1 MILLNYLCAPENM
14 QKTYTLSP
22 MIKLSVLLT
31 ALAILPAYAYA
42 QEDNSDDSGITQK
55 APVPTPRFN
64 LHFQTTYIYQY
75 KPAFGADYS
84 GQNSIKTAEERDN
97 SITATLYLGMRLW
110 KGAELYINPE
120 IAGGSG
126 LSGAYGMAASTN
138 GETFRVGDPSP
149 TLYLARGY
157 LKQTITLDHGKDT
170 LMSDG
175 QNQIQTSYSNR
186 SLSFYLGKF
195 SLGDLFDNNAYASG
209 PRTSFL
215 NWCFMNNGAWDYA
228 ANLRGYTYSFTTA
241 LQWDNMTY
249 KAALATMPIV
259 ANGPDLNTDLSQE
272 YAINAEVT
280 RAFKL
285 HKKDGHL
292 RLLGYYNN
300 GDMGNYSL
308 AIANALPGNVPNVIS
323 TRKYFRDKYGFG
335 LNFDQ
340 QLTETLGIFARA
352 GWSDG
357 QNETWCFTEADQ
369 SVSAGLSINGANW
382 KRKDD
387 NIGVAIV
394 VNGLSKIHEQYL
406 ADGGLGFQ
414 LGDGALNY
422 ANETVAECYYNY
434 KPISSGLWL
443 SLDYQFALNPGYNK
457 DRGPVN
463 VFSFRAHVEL

>member
-1 MILLNYLCAPENM
+1 MTLLNYLCRPEKIM
-14 QKTYTLSP
+14 QKKYTILSKIQCALTLLILSAALP
-22 MIKLSVLLT
+22 MHVV
-31 ALAILPAYAYA
+31 A
-42 QEDNSDDSGITQK
+42 QENDKKDSTANS
-55 APVPTPRFN
+55 RFS

-75 KPAFGADYS
+75 KPAFAAKYS
-84 GQNSIKTAEERDN
+84 GVNSIEPYEEKVN
-97 SITATLYLGMRLW
+97 SITATLYMGARLW

-138 GETFRVGDPSP
+138 GETFRVGDPAP

-157 LKQTITLDHGKDT
+157 LKQTIALDHGKDT
-170 LMSDG
+170 IMTEG
-175 QNQIQTSYSNR
+175 QNQVQATYSSR
-186 SLSFYLGKF
+186 SLTFYLGKY
-195 SLGDLFDNNAYASG
+195 SLGDMFDNNAYATG
-209 PRTSFL
+209 PRTSYL

-228 ANLRGYTYSFTTA
+228 ANLRGYTYSFTTVLA
-241 LQWDNMTY
+241 WDNMSY
-249 KAALATMPIV
+249 KAALATMPVV
-259 ANGPDLNTDLSQE
+259 ANGTDLNTNLSQE

-280 RAFKL
+280 RSFKL

-300 GDMGNYSL
+300 GDMGNYST
-308 AIANALPGNVPNVIS
+308 AIADALSGTVPNVIS
-323 TRKYFRDKYGFG
+323 TRKYGRDKYGFG

-369 SVSAGLSINGANW
+369 SVSAGLSLKGDNW

-414 LGDGALNY
+414 LGDVKLNY

-434 KPISSGLWL
+434 KPSIINGLWL
-443 SLDYQFALNPGYNK
+443 SADYQFALNPGYNQ
-457 DRGPVN
+457 DRGPVS
-463 VFSFRAHVEL
+463 VFSVKVHVEL